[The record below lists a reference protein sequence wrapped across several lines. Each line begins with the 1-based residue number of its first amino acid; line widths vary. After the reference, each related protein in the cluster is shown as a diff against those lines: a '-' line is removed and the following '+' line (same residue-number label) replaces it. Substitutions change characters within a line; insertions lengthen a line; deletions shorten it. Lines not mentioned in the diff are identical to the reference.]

1 MRLSTHVKS
10 ISYLKSHAAEIIKD
24 ISANREPILITQN
37 GEAKLVVID
46 VKSYEKQ
53 EQTLALLKILA
64 LGNRDIEQGRFRDVE
79 EIFSELDKEDKEL
92 DENEADAE

>member
-37 GEAKLVVID
+37 GKAKLVVID
-46 VKSYEKQ
+46 VKSYEEQ

-92 DENEADAE
+92 DENEDDAE